1 MLLRKPGQIA
11 AFLAILTSVG
21 PISTD
26 MYLPAFPAMRAALG
40 GGMGSSQLTLA
51 SWFFGLAVGQ
61 VTFGPLSDHLG
72 RRRPLLIGTL
82 LYAVASAGC
91 ALAGDMTTLCLCRV
105 IAAFGG
111 SASLV
116 IPRAIIRDLVRDN
129 LGAARLLS
137 RLVLV
142 MGIVPILAPTLGS
155 LISGEWGWR
164 AIFWAA
170 ALYGIGCTIAIWARL
185 PDTLP
190 RGFRIR
196 QRLAAVVIGYLTI
209 GRERTFL
216 THALEGSFATFSL
229 FAFLGGAPAVFEMGN
244 AMSPLHFGL
253 LFVLNASGYVLG
265 AQGNARLMPRF
276 GPDRLLTASCWSLFA
291 ATILLFASAVTGL
304 HVWGIIVPLV
314 LVMTALG
321 FVLPGAAVGSIL
333 PHASRAGSAS
343 ALYGTM
349 VFFIGAGG
357 TIAVGVASD
366 GSPLA
371 MAILMVTGSG
381 AAVGIDRLRPR
392 QAYRKRPV
400 AAAAPVAR

>member
-11 AFLAILTSVG
+11 AFLAVLTSVG

-40 GGMGSSQLTLA
+40 GGMGSSELTLA
-51 SWFFGLAVGQ
+51 SWFFGLAFGQ
-61 VTFGPLSDHLG
+61 VTFGPLADHLG

-82 LYAVASAGC
+82 VYGVASAGC
-91 ALAGDMTTLCLCRV
+91 ALASDMTMLCAFRV

-129 LGAARLLS
+129 VGAARLLS

-142 MGIVPILAPTLGS
+142 MGIVPVLAPTLGS
-155 LISGEWGWR
+155 LISATWGWR

-170 ALYGIGCTIAIWARL
+170 SLYGIGCAIAIWAKL

-190 RGFRIR
+190 RGFRMR
-196 QRLAAVVIGYLTI
+196 QRVASVIIGYLTI
-209 GRERTFL
+209 CRERTFL

-229 FAFLGGAPAVFEMGN
+229 FAFLGGAPAVFEMGSG
-244 AMSPLHFGL
+244 MSPLRFGL

-265 AQGNARLMPRF
+265 AQGNARLMPRY
-276 GPDRLLTASCWSLFA
+276 GPDRLLTVSCWSLFA
-291 ATILLFASAVTGL
+291 ATVLLFASAVTGFSI
-304 HVWGIIVPLV
+304 WGIIVPLV

-357 TIAVGVASD
+357 TIAVGLAAD
-366 GSPLA
+366 QSPLA
-371 MAILMVTGSG
+371 MAILMMTGSG

-392 QAYRKRPV
+392 SARRARRV
-400 AAAAPVAR
+400 AATVQAR

>member
-1 MLLRKPGQIA
+1 MLLRRPGQIA

-26 MYLPAFPAMRAALG
+26 MYLPAFPAMRLALNG
-40 GGMGSSQLTLA
+40 GTASSQLTLA
-51 SWFFGLAVGQ
+51 SWFVGLAFGQ

-82 LYAVASAGC
+82 LYGFASVGC
-91 ALAGDMTTLCLCRV
+91 ALAGDIPTLCMFRV
-105 IAAFGG
+105 VAAFGG

-116 IPRAIIRDLVRDN
+116 IPRAVIRDLVRDN
-129 LGAARLLS
+129 VGAARLLS

-142 MGIVPILAPTLGS
+142 MGIVPVLAPTLGS
-155 LISGEWGWR
+155 LISSVWGWR

-170 ALYGIGCTIAIWARL
+170 ALYGGGCAVAIWAKL

-190 RGFRIR
+190 RGFRMR
-196 QRLAAVVIGYLTI
+196 QRLAAVIVGYLTI

-216 THALEGSFATFSL
+216 THALEGSFATFTL
-229 FAFLGGAPAVFEMGN
+229 FAFLGGASSVFELGDG
-244 AMSPLHFGL
+244 MSPVHFGL
-253 LFVLNASGYVLG
+253 VFVLNASGYILG

-276 GPDRLLTASCWSLFA
+276 GPDRLLTLSCRALFA
-291 ATILLFASAVTGL
+291 ATVLVLVSAVAGF
-304 HVWGIIVPLV
+304 HVWGLIVPLV

-333 PHASRAGSAS
+333 PHAGRAGSAS

-357 TIAVGVASD
+357 TIAVGL
-366 GSPLA
+366 GGERSPIA
-371 MAILMVTGSG
+371 MAVLMVIGSG
-381 AAVGIDRLRPR
+381 AAIAID
-392 QAYRKRPV
+392 RKRPRR
-400 AAAAPVAR
+400 ARRERPVAVLTGAR